1 MASAPPEPPE
11 SKEEIAIR
19 DRGLRSLID
28 RVPALTDITISSLH
42 ASEPAYRSN
51 IPLGQLQKQLAT
63 SIGQILEISRI
74 PPDERDGAMAWAHE
88 IGRFRARQGF
98 PVQAMHRG
106 YHTGGTMLFYAFMQ
120 WASEEEGLPHDRL
133 ISFADDVWDVVD
145 LHCAEATAAFHA
157 AEREMSDDRSAEHAH
172 LLDALL
178 SGDAHRDAVTAAAR
192 AWALPEQG
200 RYAVLV
206 QRTSV
211 WGVPLPRTAELP
223 AKIAGFRVVWRIHVG
238 CAIGVVAIGDA
249 AVARIAAALPPA
261 PGRRTGISLAV
272 DGLAELGRAR
282 RLAELAARTITARDG
297 VSCLEEHLPT
307 ALLTAR
313 PDLARELFGRV
324 LGPVFALD
332 SVSRDLLLDTLAA
345 WLATDGSAERAA
357 SVLRCHRN
365 TVMKRIRQFERMT
378 RRSLSTLNDLVEV
391 SLAFEAFRLGST
403 PSSRRPPR

>member
-1 MASAPPEPPE
+1 MASTPSRSPE

-28 RVPALTDITISSLH
+28 RVPALTDITISSLY

-51 IPLGQLQKQLAT
+51 IPLGQLQTELAT
-63 SIGQILEISRI
+63 SIGQILEISRT

-88 IGRFRARQGF
+88 IGRSRVRQGV
-98 PVQAMHRG
+98 PLKAMRRG

-120 WASEEEGLPHDRL
+120 WASDEGLPHDRL
-133 ISFADDVWDVVD
+133 IAFADGVWDVVD
-145 LHCAEATAAFHA
+145 LHCAEATAAFHV
-157 AEREMSDDRSAEHAH
+157 AEREMSDDRSAEYVH

-178 SGDAHRDAVTAAAR
+178 NGDAHRDTVTAAAR
-192 AWALPEQG
+192 AWGLPEQG

-211 WGVPLPRTAELP
+211 WGTPPPRSAELP
-223 AKIAGFRVVWRIHVG
+223 AKIAGFRVTWRTHVG
-238 CAIGVVAIGDA
+238 CAIGVVALGDA
-249 AVARIAAALPPA
+249 AVAGIAAALPPT

-282 RLAELAARTITARDG
+282 RLAELAVRTVTARDG
-297 VSCLEEHLPT
+297 VSCLEEHLPA

-313 PDLARELFGRV
+313 PDLARELSGRV
-324 LGPVFALD
+324 LGPVFAVD
-332 SVSRDLLLDTLAA
+332 GASRDLLLDTLAA
-345 WLATDGSAERAA
+345 WLATDGSVERAA
-357 SVLRCHRN
+357 SVLHCHRN

-378 RRSLSTLNDLVEV
+378 RRSLSTPNDLVEV
-391 SLAFEAFRLGST
+391 SLAFEAFRLGSVS
-403 PSSRRPPR
+403 SSRWPPR